1 MADGDIQLT
10 VSLNTE
16 DVRAKA
22 EQLRGSISNMFK
34 NASGQE
40 LSSSLASI
48 LNQMDKVY
56 TKSTNLESQLKRMDS
71 ANLSEMRQAY
81 TETEQELRRC
91 YEILES
97 MNQSTD
103 PEGYQT
109 VLNEI
114 QAWEGALQQISA
126 DYDRISQYGSGGM
139 GYEEYDNTVAK
150 LNEVNNQMVVL
161 QARAQNAS
169 GSISGVGTSAS
180 NSASQAESSMNRVA
194 TAESNVG
201 TQAVNTA
208 SQVQSSFSGISSI
221 GSRVSSTFSSVF
233 DTLSNSITSSQSQ
246 ITKLTSML
254 KSSLTGALNKVKSS
268 ITSTFSA
275 GSIKSAITTLVKYT
289 IGVRSLYFLFR
300 KLRTAI
306 KEGLENL
313 VQFDSENNA
322 TNEAITS
329 LNTSLL
335 YLKNAWASAFAPII
349 NYVMPVLTSLID
361 MLADVANEIAK
372 FVGNL
377 TGQSV
382 VLNAVKVQAEDYAE
396 SLSDTADS
404 ADSASSS
411 TKKLTDRLASFDD
424 LNVLG
429 QDSDTGSGG
438 SGGTGTS
445 SYSPE
450 IEDMFEYVDA
460 TSDFAEMVKKAWET
474 ADFTEVGETIKNKLI
489 EVLTIDWE
497 NDVYPYATQ
506 IGTSLGTFLAGLFGD
521 SDLFVTV
528 GNDIAGA
535 INTVTYALD
544 ALLDETAKIDFGGNI
559 AEGFNAFLTG
569 TDWSGIGENINEFGN
584 QLLDNL
590 SSFFRTADG
599 TELGNS
605 LADLLMNADLP
616 ELAYKTI
623 TVLADAVVFIAD
635 TGSAIIAQSMEI
647 EANKTMTITVDD
659 VEYDVSSNFDT
670 GDNPLM
676 AWADNFYFEIGQGVA
691 NFIGA
696 ITGKDTIETI
706 DALATAFAPFF
717 AVTDLFSGKGVI
729 VDGLTSIGETAKEV
743 FDDAWG
749 DDIKAFFEKLKED
762 IDAVVLLFDVLKTG
776 AEELGSAIV
785 GFIWDAWTAWEDFS
799 EKWNDFWALFEG
811 FDVEDLLEGIGEG
824 VSTYVIEPLVN
835 LFNTFTDFGSDI
847 VEGLKNGI
855 TTALEGIGDWVSTN
869 IVEPIVN
876 AFCNLF
882 GIHSPSTVF
891 EGYGVDII
899 QGLLNGIDSLI
910 GSVEQIFTDL
920 SNWLTET
927 WDSIKSTALQKWIL
941 LKTSIVNKV
950 SEIKSSVEEKFNAIK
965 TKVVEVSE
973 NIRASALEKF
983 IMLRTSIVT
992 VFEKLGDL
1000 IKAPIN
1006 TVIDIVESFINKIIG
1021 GINSLTSGF
1030 TAVTD
1035 ALGDTASTL
1044 NLPTIS
1050 ISAIPTVSIPRLA
1063 QGAVIPPNNEFM
1075 AVLGDQKSGTNIE
1088 APLDTI
1094 KQAVAEELSTQLEVL
1109 ESGFASV
1116 VNAINN
1122 KDLAIGDKQIGQANA
1137 RYVKQQT
1144 LIRGTNF

>member
-56 TKSTNLESQLKRMDS
+56 TKSTNLEAQLKRMDS
-71 ANLSEMRQAY
+71 ANLSGLRQAY

-126 DYDRISQYGSGGM
+126 DYDHISQYGSGGM
-139 GYEEYDNTVAK
+139 GYEEYDNTIAK

-169 GSISGVGTSAS
+169 GSVSSVGTNAS
-180 NSASQAESSMNRVA
+180 NSASQAESSINRVA
-194 TAESNVG
+194 TAESNVA
-201 TQAVNTA
+201 TQATNA
-208 SQVQSSFSGISSI
+208 SSQIQSSFSGMTSSAN
-221 GSRVSSTFSSVF
+221 SVSSSFTSVF

-254 KSSLTGALNKVKSS
+254 KSSLTSALNKVKSS

-275 GSIKSAITTLVKYT
+275 SSIKSAITTLVKYT

-313 VQFDSENNA
+313 VQYDSQNNA

-349 NYVMPVLTSLID
+349 NYVMPLLTSLID

-377 TGQSV
+377 TGQEI

-429 QDSDTGSGG
+429 QDSDTGSGSG
-438 SGGTGTS
+438 SGTGSS
-445 SYSPE
+445 SYSPD
-450 IEDMFEYVDA
+450 IDDMFEYVEA
-460 TSDFAEMVKKAWET
+460 TSSFAEMIKNAWNT
-474 ADFTEVGETIKNKLI
+474 ADFTEVSATIKDKLI

-497 NDVYPYATQ
+497 NDVYPYAVK
-506 IGTSLGTFLAGLFGD
+506 IGSSAGSFIAGLFGD
-521 SDLFVTV
+521 PELYTTV
-528 GNDIAGA
+528 GSDIAGA
-535 INTVTYALD
+535 INTVTYAVQ
-544 ALLDETAKIDFGGNI
+544 AFLDETEGVDFGGNL
-559 AEGFNAFLTG
+559 AQGFNTFLTE
-569 TDWSGIGENINEFGN
+569 TDWLGLATAIHDGLDQIITNIDSFIEDLQAEDIAGALSDVIEGLEIGDLVCKVADLALDVTVLTVKVLSNLIVDLSDVVADDLEVKAKEAKVMIIDGVEYEVSQDIDPNEHPLLALYDSINYDFW
-584 QLLDNL
+584 
-590 SSFFRTADG
+590 
-599 TELGNS
+599 S
-605 LADLLMNADLP
+605 LAD
-616 ELAYKTI
+616 KSFT
-623 TVLADAVVFIAD
+623 
-635 TGSAIIAQSMEI
+635 
-647 EANKTMTITVDD
+647 
-659 VEYDVSSNFDT
+659 
-670 GDNPLM
+670 
-676 AWADNFYFEIGQGVA
+676 
-691 NFIGA
+691 
-696 ITGKDTIETI
+696 
-706 DALATAFAPFF
+706 LATGQTMVE
-717 AVTDLFSGKGVI
+717 AVDEITASFDLLKES
-729 VDGLTSIGETAKEV
+729 AKEA

-749 DDIKAFFEKLKED
+749 NDIKAFFEKLQED

-776 AEELGSAIV
+776 AEELGYV
-785 GFIWDAWTAWEDFS
+785 FVDFWVNVVDGWEDFS

-811 FDVEDLLEGIGEG
+811 FDIEDLLEGIGEG

-835 LFNTFTDFGSDI
+835 LFNTFTEFGSDI

-891 EGYGVDII
+891 EGFGIDLI

-941 LKTSIVNKV
+941 LKTSIVTKV

-1006 TVIDIVESFINKIIG
+1006 TVIGIVESFINKIIS
-1021 GINSLTSGF
+1021 GINSLTGGF
-1030 TAVTD
+1030 TDIVD
-1035 ALGDTASTL
+1035 SLGDVASQVG
-1044 NLPTIS
+1044 LPTVS
-1050 ISAIPTVSIPRLA
+1050 ISAIPSVSIPRLA
-1063 QGAVIPPNNEFM
+1063 QGAVIPPNREFM
-1075 AVLGDQKSGTNIE
+1075 AILGDQKSGTNIE

-1122 KDLAIGDKQIGQANA
+1122 KNLSIGDKQIGQANA
-1137 RYVKQQT
+1137 RYVRQQN